1 MIALII
7 TAAIILIIAAV
18 IGLIFVI
25 IKWGTS
31 QPSNKPYHP
40 WIFEAPERRVG
51 RLGEQQATHIISS
64 VLREDDRLFTNV
76 QVIYKDKPAELD
88 NVIVNRFG
96 VFIIEVKNYHGS
108 LVGNE
113 DDYEWTKYHTTDA
126 GNTYSKIVKNPIK
139 QVKRQV
145 YVLAKFLEYYGTV
158 RVWIEGY
165 ALLLHGNSP
174 VESDYILSSIQDID
188 KAIHTPNR
196 NRLTQKNIE
205 EISKLLS

>member
-1 MIALII
+1 MTALII
-7 TAAIILIIAAV
+7 TVAIILIIAAV
-18 IGLIFVI
+18 IGLIIVI
-25 IKWGTS
+25 IKLGTT
-31 QPSNKPYHP
+31 QTSNKPYRP
-40 WIFEAPERRVG
+40 WIFESPERRVG
-51 RLGEQQATHIISS
+51 RIGEQQATHIISS

-76 QVIYKDKPAELD
+76 RVGYEDKPAELD
-88 NVIVNRFG
+88 NVIVNKFG
-96 VFIIEVKNYHGS
+96 VFIIEVKNYNGR

-113 DDYEWTKYHTTDA
+113 DDYEWVKYHTTDA
-126 GNTYSKIVKNPIK
+126 GNTYSKTVKNPIK

-165 ALLLHGNSP
+165 ALLLQGNSP
-174 VESDYILSSIQDID
+174 VESDYILCSIQDID

-205 EISKLLS
+205 EITKLLS

>member
-1 MIALII
+1 MITLII
-7 TAAIILIIAAV
+7 TVAIILRIAAV
-18 IGLIFVI
+18 IGLIIAI
-25 IKWGTS
+25 IKSGTT
-31 QPSNKPYHP
+31 QTPNKPQRP

-51 RLGEQQATHIISS
+51 RLGEQRATHIISS

-76 QVIYKDKPAELD
+76 QVNYEDKPAEFD
-88 NVIVNRFG
+88 NVIVNKFG
-96 VFIIEVKNYHGS
+96 VFIIEVKNYNGR

-113 DDYEWTKYHTTDA
+113 DNYEWVKYHTTDA

-165 ALLLHGNSP
+165 ALLLQGNSP

-188 KAIHTPNR
+188 KAIHTSNR

>member
-1 MIALII
+1 MALII
-7 TAAIILIIAAV
+7 VTLIITR
-18 IGLIFVI
+18 I
-25 IKWGTS
+25 
-31 QPSNKPYHP
+31 SNESYHP
-40 WIFEAPERRVG
+40 QIFEAPERRAG
-51 RLGEQQATHIISS
+51 RIGEQEATDIIRS

-76 QVIYKDKPAELD
+76 QVHYEDKPAELD
-88 NVIVNRFG
+88 NVVVNQFG
-96 VFIIEVKNYHGS
+96 VFIIEVKNYNGS
-108 LVGNE
+108 LEGNE
-113 DDYEWTKYHTTDA
+113 EDYEWVKYHTTDA

-145 YVLAKFLEYYGTV
+145 YVLAKFLEYYGAV

-165 ALLLHGNSP
+165 ALLLQGNSP
-174 VESDYILSSIQDID
+174 VESNYILSSIRDID